1 MGKNKRVISI
11 LVVLFSI
18 VLIAWN
24 YPIKKD
30 DSKLL
35 LNKKNYIQTKAK
47 SLIYHKVK
55 DYDKWK
61 EAFDEFL
68 PIREAN
74 GELSYEVGIL
84 EDDPNT
90 VYVLNTWKSK
100 DDYNKFKETAALKDK
115 MNEAGVSEAP
125 TFLYLNQLEG
135 SEFEDKKITAIIYHE
150 VEDYDKWKRAFDNF
164 ERTRKEFNEVSY
176 EVGTINGDSKWIYV
190 LNQWDNYQDYK
201 TFIED
206 AKLKEVM
213 TKAGVI
219 GKPVFL
225 VFNPKEKG

>member
-1 MGKNKRVISI
+1 MGKKKRVISI
-11 LVVLFSI
+11 LVLLFSM

-24 YPIKKD
+24 DPIKND
-30 DSKLL
+30 DSKYL
-35 LNKKNYIQTKAK
+35 LNKKSSIQTKAK

-61 EAFDEFL
+61 EAFDEFQ

-115 MNEAGVSEAP
+115 MNEAGVREAP

-135 SEFEDKKITAIIYHE
+135 SKFEDNKITAIIYHE
-150 VEDYDKWKRAFDNF
+150 VEDYDKWKRAFDDF
-164 ERTRKEFNEVSY
+164 ERTRKQFNEVSY

-190 LNQWDNYQDYK
+190 MNQWDNYEDYK

>member
-1 MGKNKRVISI
+1 MGKKKRLISI
-11 LVVLFSI
+11 FVVLFSM

-24 YPIKKD
+24 YP
-30 DSKLL
+30 
-35 LNKKNYIQTKAK
+35 NKKVNSTHLLVNKISSQTQAK

-61 EAFDEFL
+61 EAFDEFQ

-74 GELSYEVGIL
+74 GELSYEVGVL
-84 EDDPNT
+84 EEDPNT

-100 DDYNKFKETAALKDK
+100 EDYNKFKETAALKDK

-135 SEFEDKKITAIIYHE
+135 SEFKDNKITAIIYHE

-164 ERTRKEFNEVSY
+164 ERTRKEFNEISY
-176 EVGTINGDSKWIYV
+176 EVGTLNGDSKWIYV
-190 LNQWDNYQDYK
+190 MNQWDNYQDYK

-206 AKLKEVM
+206 AKLKVAM